1 MQKFVI
7 KGTLESWNQIISAS
21 KSHWS
26 KYATYKHKQTFNVA
40 LIIKS
45 HKLKPVKKY
54 PIKLKFVWFAKDR
67 RTDPDNLSSGGRK
80 ILMDSLKVA
89 QIIKDD
95 GFKYISGFT
104 DEFYVDKDDPRIE
117 VFIEEHKE

>member
-7 KGTLESWNQIISAS
+7 KIKLPTLTEIIATS
-21 KSHWS
+21 KEHWS
-26 KYATYKHKQTFNVA
+26 QYARSKHKHTFDVA

-45 HKLKPVKKY
+45 QKLKPVKKY
-54 PIKLKFVWFAKDR
+54 PIKIKFCWFVKDR

-80 ILMDSLKVA
+80 VIMDSLKTA

-95 GFKYISGFT
+95 GFKYISGFI
-104 DEFYVDKDDPRIE
+104 DEFYVDKNNPRIE
-117 VFIEEHKE
+117 VFIEE

>member
-7 KGTLESWNQIISAS
+7 KGNLESWNQIIAAS

-26 KYATYKHKQTFNVA
+26 KYASYKHKNTFNVA

-45 HKLKPVKKY
+45 QKLKPVKKY
-54 PIKLKFVWFAKDR
+54 PIKLNFLWFVKDR

-80 ILMDSLKVA
+80 VIMDSLKVA
-89 QIIKDD
+89 QIIIDD
-95 GFKYISGFT
+95 GFKYIAGFT
-104 DEFYVDKDDPRIE
+104 DEFYLDKNNPRIE
-117 VFIEEHKE
+117 VSIEE